1 MISAV
6 LFVSF
11 FVFLILGIPIGIC
24 LGLSSICA
32 ILYSGTSLTIVATNM
47 YSGISKFL
55 LLAIPFFV
63 LSGNI
68 MAKAGISKRLIR
80 FVDTCVGHTRG
91 DIAIV
96 CVSVACF
103 FGAISGSGPATVAAL
118 GMVLIP
124 AMIERGGFSAPF
136 STALMATS
144 SSIAIVIPP
153 SIAFVV
159 YASITGVSIADMFTA
174 GIVPGI
180 LMGVALVIVVML
192 EARKH
197 NIQPTQKKASAKE
210 RWDAFKDAF
219 WGFLMPVI
227 ILGGIYGSIFTP
239 TEAAAVSVV
248 YGLFVGLFIYKDI
261 KIKDLWDLMVDSA
274 KTTGGIM
281 LIVASASLFSFVC
294 TKFGIAQAASDL
306 LGSVAH
312 NQFVFLLIVNVIFLI
327 AGCFI
332 DANSA
337 MYIFIPIMLPVCK
350 ALGYDVVAFGIVATV
365 NLAIGQVTPPV
376 GVNLFVAISVK
387 LKKGM
392 EVTIQQIS
400 KAVMPM
406 IGASVVV
413 LLLITY
419 IPGISTFLPKALA
432 GENGAY
438 SGTVTAS
445 SDSADDAQ
453 DSTGGSEDS
462 YNDIADYSDL
472 GWEEQ
477 TWNFT
482 CSTTETS
489 TWAEGGRKFGEL
501 MEKATGGKIKVNVY
515 AADQLTNGNQS
526 EGIQALMNGDPVQ
539 ISMHSNLIYS
549 AFDPRFNVVSLPFL
563 FDSVEDADAKLDGE
577 AGEKLKA
584 ILDEYNLHCMGIAEN
599 GFRQLTNSRQEVKSV
614 EDMKN
619 LKIRVAGSN
628 LLMECYKRWGA
639 DATNMNWSETYT
651 ALQQKTVEGQENP
664 LPAIDAA
671 SVQEVQP
678 YCSLWDA
685 NYDCLFFCING
696 DIYDSLT
703 PEQQAVVDEAGQKAV
718 DYEREIN
725 RAGDDEIMTRWQEE
739 NGVTITKNEDMDID
753 SFKEAVDGIDEWYQK
768 ELEDQGYEDA
778 ADLIAAFT
786 SNAGSASAGTYD
798 VEDHSDL
805 GWTEQTWNFTCSTT
819 ETSTWAEGGRKFGE
833 LVEKA
838 TGGKIKVNVYAADQL
853 TNGNQS
859 EGIQALIDGDPVQIS
874 MHSNLIYS
882 AFDPRFNVV
891 SLPFLFDSV
900 EDADA
905 KLDGEAGE
913 KLKAIL
919 DEYGLHCMGIA
930 ENGFRQLTNSRQEVR
945 SVEDMKNLK
954 IRVAGSNL
962 LMECYKRWGADA
974 TNMNWS
980 ETYTAL
986 QQKTVEGQ
994 ENPLPAI
1001 DAASVQEVQPYCSL
1015 WNANYDC
1022 LFFCINADIYNSLT
1036 PEQQEVIDECGKLA
1050 TDYEREINRAGD
1062 DEIMS
1067 RWQNENGVTITKNE
1081 DMDIDSFK
1089 NAVDGIDEWYQKEL
1103 ENQGYDD
1110 AKELIAAFQ

>member
-11 FVFLILGIPIGIC
+11 FIFLILGVPIGIC

-68 MAKAGISKRLIR
+68 MAKAGISKRLIK

-91 DIAIV
+91 GIAIV
-96 CVSVACF
+96 CVIVACF

-118 GMVLIP
+118 GAVLIP
-124 AMIERGGFSAPF
+124 AMIEKGGFSAPF

-180 LMGVALVIVVML
+180 LMGLALVIVVMM
-192 EARKH
+192 EARKR
-197 NIQPTQKKASAKE
+197 NIQPTQKKATGKE

-227 ILGGIYGSIFTP
+227 ILGGIYGGVFTP

-248 YGLFVGLFIYKDI
+248 YGLFVGVVIYREVSM
-261 KIKDLWDLMVDSA
+261 KDLWDIIIDSA

-306 LGSVAH
+306 LGSIAH
-312 NQFVFLLIVNVIFLI
+312 NQFVFLLIVNIIFLI

-350 ALGYDVVAFGIVATV
+350 ALGYDLVAFGIVATV

-392 EVTIQQIS
+392 QVTIQQIS
-400 KAVMPM
+400 KAVVPM
-406 IGASVVV
+406 IAASVVV
-413 LLLITY
+413 LLLVTY
-419 IPGISTFLPKALA
+419 IPEISVFLPKALA
-432 GENGAY
+432 GTTY
-438 SGTVTAS
+438 SGEVAVKSEDGTDGQGTSA
-445 SDSADDAQ
+445 SDSY
-453 DSTGGSEDS
+453 EDI
-462 YNDIADYSDL
+462 DDYSDL

-477 TWNFT
+477 TWNFACST
-482 CSTTETS
+482 TETSTWAEAGRKFGELMEKATGGKIQVNVYAADQLTNGNQSEGIQALMNGDPVQVSLHSNLIYSAFDPRFNVVSLPYLFDSVEDADARLDGEAGEMLKDILGEYGLHCMGIAENGFRQLTNNVREIKSVEDMKNLKIRVAGSNLLMECYKMWGADATNMNWSETYTALQQKTVEGQENPLPAIDAASVQEVQPYCSLWGANYDCLFFCINQEIYDSLTPEQQAVVDEAGQKATQYERDINRAGDDEIMSRWQEKNGVTITSYEDMDIDSFRNAVDGIEEWYQNELESQGYDDAAELIKAFTSDAVGYDVDDYSDLGWEEQTWNFACSTTETS

-549 AFDPRFNVVSLPFL
+549 AFDPRFNVVSLPYL
-563 FDSVEDADAKLDGE
+563 FDSVEDADEKLDGE
-577 AGEKLKA
+577 GGEKLKE
-584 ILDEYNLHCMGIAEN
+584 ILSEYGLHCMGIAEN
-599 GFRQLTNSRQEVKSV
+599 GFRQLTNNVREIKSV

-628 LLMECYKRWGA
+628 LLMQCYKMWGA

-678 YCSLWDA
+678 YCSLWGA
-685 NYDCLFFCING
+685 NYDCLFFCINQEV
-696 DIYDSLT
+696 YDSLT
-703 PEQQAVVDEAGQKAV
+703 PEQQAVVDECGAKATQ
-718 DYEREIN
+718 YER
-725 RAGDDEIMTRWQEE
+725 D
-739 NGVTITKNEDMDID
+739 
-753 SFKEAVDGIDEWYQK
+753 
-768 ELEDQGYEDA
+768 
-778 ADLIAAFT
+778 
-786 SNAGSASAGTYD
+786 
-798 VEDHSDL
+798 
-805 GWTEQTWNFTCSTT
+805 
-819 ETSTWAEGGRKFGE
+819 
-833 LVEKA
+833 
-838 TGGKIKVNVYAADQL
+838 
-853 TNGNQS
+853 
-859 EGIQALIDGDPVQIS
+859 
-874 MHSNLIYS
+874 
-882 AFDPRFNVV
+882 
-891 SLPFLFDSV
+891 
-900 EDADA
+900 
-905 KLDGEAGE
+905 
-913 KLKAIL
+913 
-919 DEYGLHCMGIA
+919 
-930 ENGFRQLTNSRQEVR
+930 
-945 SVEDMKNLK
+945 
-954 IRVAGSNL
+954 
-962 LMECYKRWGADA
+962 
-974 TNMNWS
+974 
-980 ETYTAL
+980 
-986 QQKTVEGQ
+986 
-994 ENPLPAI
+994 
-1001 DAASVQEVQPYCSL
+1001 
-1015 WNANYDC
+1015 
-1022 LFFCINADIYNSLT
+1022 
-1036 PEQQEVIDECGKLA
+1036 
-1050 TDYEREINRAGD
+1050 INRAGD

-1067 RWQNENGVTITKNE
+1067 RWEDKNGVTILPYE
-1081 DMDIDSFK
+1081 ELDIDSFK
-1089 NAVDGIDEWYQKEL
+1089 NAVEGIDEWFVEELKEQ
-1103 ENQGYDD
+1103 NYDD
-1110 AKELIAAFQ
+1110 GEELVAAFR

>member
-6 LFVSF
+6 LFLSF
-11 FVFLILGIPIGIC
+11 FVFLIMGIPISIC
-24 LGLSSICA
+24 LGLSSVCA

-68 MAKAGISKRLIR
+68 MAKAGISRRLIN
-80 FVDTCVGHTRG
+80 FVNTCVGHRRG
-91 DIAIV
+91 GIAIV
-96 CVSVACF
+96 CVIVACF

-118 GMVLIP
+118 GCVLIP
-124 AMIERGGFSAPF
+124 AMIQQGGFSAPF
-136 STALMATS
+136 STALMATA

-159 YASITGVSIADMFTA
+159 YASITGVSIADMFMG

-180 LMGVALVIVVML
+180 LMGLALVIVVMI
-192 EARKH
+192 EARKN
-197 NIQPTQKKASAKE
+197 NIQGSMKKASGAE
-210 RWDAFKDAF
+210 RWAAFKDAF
-219 WGFLMPVI
+219 WGLLMPVI
-227 ILGGIYGSIFTP
+227 ILGGIYGGIFTP

-248 YGLFVGLFIYKDI
+248 YGLFVGMVVYREITV
-261 KIKDLWDLMVDSA
+261 KDLWALVIDSA

-281 LIVASASLFSFVC
+281 LIVACASLFSFVC

-306 LGSVAH
+306 LGSIAH
-312 NQFVFLLIVNVIFLI
+312 NQFTFLLIVNVIFLI

-350 ALGYDVVAFGIVATV
+350 QLGYDVVAFGIVATV

-387 LKKGM
+387 LKNGDK
-392 EVTIQQIS
+392 VDIPQIS

-406 IGASVVV
+406 IVASVIV
-413 LLLITY
+413 LAAITY
-419 IPGISTFLPKALA
+419 VPSISTFLPKALA
-432 GENGAY
+432 GDGAY
-438 SGTVTAS
+438 TGNPTVS
-445 SDSADDAQ
+445 SDNGSSYLDEEDAAAF
-453 DSTGGSEDS
+453 
-462 YNDIADYSDL
+462 NDIDDYSDL

-489 TWAEGGRKFGEL
+489 TWADGGRKFGEL
-501 MEKATGGKIKVNVY
+501 MEKATGGKVKVAVY
-515 AADQLTNGNQS
+515 AADQLTGGNQS

-549 AFDPRFNVVSLPFL
+549 AFDPRFNVVSLPYL
-563 FDSVEDADAKLDGE
+563 FSSVEDADQALDGA
-577 AGEKLKA
+577 AGDKLKD
-584 ILDEYNLHCMGIAEN
+584 ILSDYGLHCMGIAEN
-599 GFRQLTNSRQEVKSV
+599 GFRQLTNSVREVKSV
-614 EDMKN
+614 DDMKN
-619 LKIRVAGSN
+619 LKLRVAGSN

-651 ALQQKTVEGQENP
+651 ALQQKTVDGQENP

-678 YCSLWDA
+678 YTSLWNA
-685 NYDCLFFCING
+685 NYDCLFFCINQEL
-696 DIYDSLT
+696 YDSLT
-703 PEQQAVVDEAGQKAV
+703 PEQQKVVDEAGQKAV
-718 DYEREIN
+718 AYERYIN
-725 RAGDDEIMTRWQEE
+725 RAGDEEIMERWSSS
-739 NGVTITKNEDMDID
+739 NGVTITPYEDMDID
-753 SFKEAVDGIDEWYQK
+753 SFKQAVEGVDTWYQQ
-768 ELEDQGYEDA
+768 ELEKQGYMDA
-778 ADLIAAFT
+778 ADLIGAFT
-786 SNAGSASAGTYD
+786 NRSSSFNVD
-798 VEDHSDL
+798 VDDHSDL
-805 GWTEQTWNFTCSTT
+805 GWEEQTWNFTCSTT

-838 TGGKIKVNVYAADQL
+838 TGGKIKVAVYAADQL
-853 TNGNQS
+853 TGGNQS
-859 EGIQALIDGDPVQIS
+859 EGIQALMDGDPVQIS

-891 SLPFLFDSV
+891 SLPYLFDSV
-900 EDADA
+900 EDADTV
-905 KLDGEAGE
+905 LDGEAGE
-913 KLKAIL
+913 MLKDIL
-919 DEYGLHCMGIA
+919 SEYGLHCMGIA
-930 ENGFRQLTNSRQEVR
+930 ENGFRQLTNSVREVK
-945 SVEDMKNLK
+945 SVDDMKNLK
-954 IRVAGSNL
+954 LRVAGSNL

-986 QQKTVEGQ
+986 QQKTVDGQ

-1001 DAASVQEVQPYCSL
+1001 DAASVQEVQPYTSL

-1022 LFFCINADIYNSLT
+1022 LFFCINQNIYNALT
-1036 PEQQEVIDECGKLA
+1036 PEQQAVIDECGRKA
-1050 TDYEREINRAGD
+1050 TEYERYINRAGD
-1062 DEIMS
+1062 EEILG
-1067 RWQNENGVTITKNE
+1067 RWQNKNGVTVTTYE
-1081 DMDIDSFK
+1081 DLDVDSFK
-1089 NAVDGIDEWYQKEL
+1089 QAVDGVDQWFVEEL
-1103 ENQGYDD
+1103 KKQGYDD
-1110 AKELIAAFQ
+1110 GEALVAAFQK

>member
-11 FVFLILGIPIGIC
+11 FIFLILGVPIGIC

-68 MAKAGISKRLIR
+68 MAKAGISKRLIK

-91 DIAIV
+91 GIAIV
-96 CVSVACF
+96 CVIVACF

-118 GMVLIP
+118 GAVLIP
-124 AMIERGGFSAPF
+124 AMIEKGGFSAPF

-180 LMGVALVIVVML
+180 LMGLALVIVVMM
-192 EARKH
+192 EARKR
-197 NIQPTQKKASAKE
+197 NIQPTQKKATGKE

-227 ILGGIYGSIFTP
+227 ILGGIYGGVFTP

-248 YGLFVGLFIYKDI
+248 YGLFVGVVIYREVSM
-261 KIKDLWDLMVDSA
+261 KDLWDIIIDSA

-306 LGSVAH
+306 LGSIAH
-312 NQFVFLLIVNVIFLI
+312 NQFVFLLIVNIIFLI

-350 ALGYDVVAFGIVATV
+350 ALGYDLVAFGIVATV

-392 EVTIQQIS
+392 QVTIQQIS
-400 KAVMPM
+400 KAVVPM
-406 IGASVVV
+406 IAASVVV
-413 LLLITY
+413 LLLVTY
-419 IPGISTFLPKALA
+419 IPGISVFLPKALA
-432 GENGAY
+432 GTTY
-438 SGTVTAS
+438 SGEVAVKSEDGTDGQGTSA
-445 SDSADDAQ
+445 SDSY
-453 DSTGGSEDS
+453 EDI
-462 YNDIADYSDL
+462 DDYSDL

-477 TWNFT
+477 TWNFACST
-482 CSTTETS
+482 TETSTWAEAGRKFGELMEKATGGKIQVNVYAADQLTNGNQSEGIQALMNGDPVQVSLHSNLIYSAFDPRFNVVSLPYLFDSVDDADARLDGEAGEMLKDILGEYGLHCMGIAENGFRQLTNNVREIKSVEDMKNLKIRVAGSNLLMECYKMWGADATNMNWSETYTALQQKTVEGQENPLPAIDAASVQEVQPYCSLWGANYDCLFFCINQEIYDSLTPEQQAVVDEAGQKATQYERDINRAGDDEIMSRWQEKNGVTITSYEDMDIDSFRNAVDGIEEWYQNELESQGYDDAAELIKAFTSDAVGYDVDDYSDLGWEEQTWNFACSTTETS

-549 AFDPRFNVVSLPFL
+549 AFDPRFNVVSLPYL
-563 FDSVEDADAKLDGE
+563 FDSVEDSDEKLDGE
-577 AGEKLKA
+577 GGEKLKE
-584 ILDEYNLHCMGIAEN
+584 ILSEYGLHCMGIAEN
-599 GFRQLTNSRQEVKSV
+599 GFRQLTNNVREIKSV

-628 LLMECYKRWGA
+628 LLMQCYKMWGA

-678 YCSLWDA
+678 YCSLWGA
-685 NYDCLFFCING
+685 NYDCLFFCINQEV
-696 DIYDSLT
+696 YDSLT
-703 PEQQAVVDEAGQKAV
+703 PEQQAVVDECGAKATQ
-718 DYEREIN
+718 YER
-725 RAGDDEIMTRWQEE
+725 D
-739 NGVTITKNEDMDID
+739 
-753 SFKEAVDGIDEWYQK
+753 
-768 ELEDQGYEDA
+768 
-778 ADLIAAFT
+778 
-786 SNAGSASAGTYD
+786 
-798 VEDHSDL
+798 
-805 GWTEQTWNFTCSTT
+805 
-819 ETSTWAEGGRKFGE
+819 
-833 LVEKA
+833 
-838 TGGKIKVNVYAADQL
+838 
-853 TNGNQS
+853 
-859 EGIQALIDGDPVQIS
+859 
-874 MHSNLIYS
+874 
-882 AFDPRFNVV
+882 
-891 SLPFLFDSV
+891 
-900 EDADA
+900 
-905 KLDGEAGE
+905 
-913 KLKAIL
+913 
-919 DEYGLHCMGIA
+919 
-930 ENGFRQLTNSRQEVR
+930 
-945 SVEDMKNLK
+945 
-954 IRVAGSNL
+954 
-962 LMECYKRWGADA
+962 
-974 TNMNWS
+974 
-980 ETYTAL
+980 
-986 QQKTVEGQ
+986 
-994 ENPLPAI
+994 
-1001 DAASVQEVQPYCSL
+1001 
-1015 WNANYDC
+1015 
-1022 LFFCINADIYNSLT
+1022 
-1036 PEQQEVIDECGKLA
+1036 
-1050 TDYEREINRAGD
+1050 INRAGD

-1067 RWQNENGVTITKNE
+1067 RWEDKNGVTILPYE
-1081 DMDIDSFK
+1081 ELDIDSFK
-1089 NAVDGIDEWYQKEL
+1089 NAVEGIDEWFVEELKEQ
-1103 ENQGYDD
+1103 NYDD
-1110 AKELIAAFQ
+1110 GEELVAAFR

>member
-6 LFVSF
+6 LFLSF
-11 FVFLILGIPIGIC
+11 FIFLIMGIPIGIC
-24 LGLSSICA
+24 LGLSSVCA

-68 MAKAGISKRLIR
+68 MAKAGISKRLIK
-80 FVDTCVGHTRG
+80 FVNTCVGHRRG
-91 DIAIV
+91 GLAIV
-96 CVSVACF
+96 CVIVACF

-118 GMVLIP
+118 GAVLIP
-124 AMIERGGFSAPF
+124 AMIEQGGFSAPF
-136 STALMATS
+136 SAALMATA

-180 LMGVALVIVVML
+180 LMGVALIIVVMI
-192 EARKH
+192 EARKK
-197 NIQPTQKKASAKE
+197 NIQSSQKRASAKE
-210 RWDAFKDAF
+210 RLDAFKDAF
-219 WGFLMPVI
+219 WGLLMPVI
-227 ILGGIYGSIFTP
+227 ILGGIYGGIFTP

-248 YGLFVGLFIYKDI
+248 YGLFVGIFIYKEVTL
-261 KIKDLWDLMVDSA
+261 KDLRGLLVESG

-306 LGSVAH
+306 LGSIAH
-312 NQFVFLLIVNVIFLI
+312 NQFTFLLIVNVIFLI

-350 ALGYDVVAFGIVATV
+350 NLGYDVVAFGIVATV

-392 EVTIQQIS
+392 EVDIPKIS
-400 KAVMPM
+400 RAVVPM
-406 IGASVVV
+406 IVASVAV

-419 IPGISTFLPKALA
+419 VPSISTFLPKAMA
-432 GENGAY
+432 ADGSY
-438 SGTVTAS
+438 SGTVVAA
-445 SDSADDAQ
+445 SDSQ
-453 DSTGGSEDS
+453 TESGNTGENMDFDEIG
-462 YNDIADYSDL
+462 DYSDL

-501 MEKATGGKIKVNVY
+501 MEKATGGKVKVNVY

-549 AFDPRFNVVSLPFL
+549 AFDPRFNVVSLPYL
-563 FDSVEDADAKLDGE
+563 FSSVKEADTMLDGK
-577 AGEKLKA
+577 AGEMLKD
-584 ILDEYNLHCMGIAEN
+584 ILSEYGLHCMGIAEN
-599 GFRQLTNSRQEVKSV
+599 GFRELTNSVREIKSV
-614 EDMKN
+614 DDMKN

-678 YCSLWDA
+678 YCSLWNA
-685 NYDCLFFCING
+685 NYDCLFFCINQE
-696 DIYDSLT
+696 IYDKLT
-703 PEQQAVVDEAGQKAV
+703 PEQQAVVDEAGMKAV
-718 DYEREIN
+718 DYERYIN
-725 RAGDDEIMTRWQEE
+725 RAGDAEIMDRWQNA
-739 NGVTITKNEDMDID
+739 NGVTITQYEDIDID
-753 SFKEAVDGIDEWYQK
+753 SFKNAVSGVAEWYQK
-768 ELEDQGYEDA
+768 ELENQGYEDA
-778 ADLIAAFT
+778 AELIAAFT
-786 SNAGSASAGTYD
+786 EKSDSTIGADS

-805 GWTEQTWNFTCSTT
+805 GWEEQTWNFTCSTT

-891 SLPFLFDSV
+891 SLPYLFDSV

-905 KLDGEAGE
+905 MLDGEAGAM
-913 KLKAIL
+913 LKDIL
-919 DEYGLHCMGIA
+919 SEYGLHCMGIA
-930 ENGFRQLTNSRQEVR
+930 ENGFRELTNSVR
-945 SVEDMKNLK
+945 EIKSVDDMKNLK

-1022 LFFCINADIYNSLT
+1022 LFFCINQKIYDNLT
-1036 PEQQEVIDECGKLA
+1036 PEQQAVIDECGALA
-1050 TDYEREINRAGD
+1050 TRYEREINRAGD
-1062 DEIMS
+1062 EEIMS
-1067 RWQNENGVTITKNE
+1067 RWSSKNGVTITAYE
-1081 DMDIDSFK
+1081 DLDIDSFK
-1089 NAVDGIDEWYQKEL
+1089 TAVDGIDDWFIKEL
-1103 ENQGYDD
+1103 KAQNYED
-1110 AKELIAAFQ
+1110 AEALVGAFRK